1 MNIDT
6 NTIPRILFLSTLI
19 LLFGCNGAN
28 LSDKER
34 DKGPPPPHLIATT
47 QLAEQPVNAEH
58 KGKAE
63 PQMRLPPLPASMPAQ
78 QQAMQAGKA
87 MHQAAPAK
95 MAMEGGLRA
104 QPPLHDMVVSDGEA
118 RIGVPPQFDRESYN
132 ALAENPLVATVNDP
146 LSTFS
151 IDVDTASYSNVRRL
165 LTGGVLPPPGAVRIE
180 EMINYFSYSYPEPS
194 NGPIAIATEVGP
206 CPWRPENKLVRIGL
220 KAKDLDPQKIPPSN
234 LVFLVDVSGS
244 MNQANKLPL
253 LQQSMNMLVDQMTAR
268 DRIAIVVYAGSD
280 RVVLQPTAGDKT
292 AEIKAAIASLS
303 SGGSTHASSGIKT
316 AYNLAR
322 QSFMPGA
329 NNRIIL
335 ASDGDFNVGVTSRDE
350 LERLITKER
359 ESGVYL
365 TVLGFGMGNYH
376 DDTMEILADKGNGNY
391 SYIDSLLEA
400 RKVLVKERTSTL
412 FTLAKDVKLQVEF
425 NPAQVGAYRLI
436 GYENRTLADED
447 FHDDKKDAGE
457 IGVGHTITALYELYP
472 VGSPAIPKVDSLKY
486 QSVTPATSA
495 SAELLTVKLRY
506 KPLEAK
512 DSLLIS
518 QAVTAGSQTLAASSD
533 DFRFAASVAGFGMLL
548 RHPEP
553 PPALTYPLLLELAKN
568 SRGKDPEGYRAEMLR
583 LLETAEMLSKYPQK
597 RPANG

>member
-1 MNIDT
+1 MREHKHQRLQIFFA
-6 NTIPRILFLSTLI
+6 IC
-19 LLFGCNGAN
+19 LLFFAGCSGSP
-28 LSDKER
+28 LSER
-34 DKGPPPPHLIATT
+34 EKDTGSSNVKITETAAHA
-47 QLAEQPVNAEH
+47 QS
-58 KGKAE
+58 
-63 PQMRLPPLPASMPAQ
+63 PASAAHEIKPLLPVGVPAPLGSPLQ
-78 QQAMQAGKA
+78 PQAMRNSKA
-87 MHQAAPAK
+87 IGQAAPASLAK
-95 MAMEGGLRA
+95 MDVIASAPMQRKE
-104 QPPLHDMVVSDGEA
+104 MVADGEMH
-118 RIGVPPQFDRESYN
+118 RSGPPPFDRESYN
-132 ALAENPLVATVNDP
+132 ALTENPLVATLNDP

-165 LTGGVLPPPGAVRIE
+165 LTSGALPPPGAVRIE

-194 NGPIAIATEVGP
+194 NGPIAIATELGP
-206 CPWRPENKLVRIGL
+206 CPWRPENKLIRIGL
-220 KAKDLDPQKIPPSN
+220 KAKDLNPEKIPPSN
-234 LVFLVDVSGS
+234 LVFLIDVSGS

-253 LQQSMNMLVDQMTAR
+253 LQQSMTMLVDQLTAR

-280 RVVLQPTAGDKT
+280 RVVLPPTAGDKI
-292 AEIKAAIASLS
+292 ADIKAAIASLT
-303 SGGSTHASSGIKT
+303 SGGSTHASSGINT
-316 AYNLAR
+316 AYKLAR

-350 LERLITKER
+350 LERLVARER

-412 FTLAKDVKLQVEF
+412 FTLAKDVKLQIEF
-425 NPAQVGAYRLI
+425 NPALVGAYRLI

-447 FHDDKKDAGE
+447 FQDDRKDAGE
-457 IGVGHTITALYELYP
+457 IGVGHRVTALYEIYP
-472 VGSPAIPKVDSLKY
+472 AGSPAIPKVDSLKY
-486 QSVTPATSA
+486 QSKALAPGTGT
-495 SAELLTVKLRY
+495 ELLTVKLRY

-512 DSLLIS
+512 DSVLIS
-518 QAVTAGSQTLAASSD
+518 QPVAAGDVALAQTSD

-553 PPALTYPLLLELAKN
+553 PPSLTYPLLLELAKN
-568 SRGKDPEGYRAEMLR
+568 GRGKDSEGYRAEFIR
-583 LLETAEMLSKYPQK
+583 LLEAAEMLSKYAKKP
-597 RPANG
+597 PTNG